1 MDIQVRK
8 WTTRA
13 NLATWFFFVLVI
25 ALHEWEGA
33 KRIQL
38 IIAGSGVMGLV
49 IAMLF
54 AIWPIRIWH
63 FLAMFSSLLLIL
75 LYAFWSWLLID
86 PYASDVT
93 LVPALFN
100 LVRSRISYAQFIGQ
114 QQGVLMFLSS
124 IYWHLGMV
132 TVQVFFLILLV
143 RPFIATKNRD

>member
-1 MDIQVRK
+1 
-8 WTTRA
+8 
-13 NLATWFFFVLVI
+13 
-25 ALHEWEGA
+25 
-33 KRIQL
+33 
-38 IIAGSGVMGLV
+38 
-49 IAMLF
+49 
-54 AIWPIRIWH
+54 
-63 FLAMFSSLLLIL
+63 
-75 LYAFWSWLLID
+75 LLID

>member
-1 MDIQVRK
+1 MDIQISK

-13 NLATWFFFVLVI
+13 NLVTWFIFVFVI

-33 KRIQL
+33 RRIQL
-38 IIAGSGVMGLV
+38 VIAGSGVVGLA
-49 IAMLF
+49 IAMFF

-63 FLAMFSSLLLIL
+63 FLALISSLLLIL
-75 LYAFWSWLLID
+75 LYVFWSWLLID
-86 PYASDVT
+86 PYTSDMT
-93 LVPALFN
+93 LVQAIFN

-132 TVQVFFLILLV
+132 TIQVIFLILLV
-143 RPFIATKNRD
+143 RQFIATKK